1 MIQWHSELCHWSH
14 LKPNYHDSKIKHK
27 YIEILEIL
35 SHYGYFI
42 GCYDFQKLAKE
53 KRIQPISNREITYN
67 HTSLSHP
74 PICKGLI
81 TMNYYRKIKFE
92 KETKIK

>member
-1 MIQWHSELCHWSH
+1 MDILLVVMIFKNW
-14 LKPNYHDSKIKHK
+14 
-27 YIEILEIL
+27 
-35 SHYGYFI
+35 
-42 GCYDFQKLAKE
+42 QKK

-74 PICKGLI
+74 PIRKGLI

>member
-1 MIQWHSELCHWSH
+1 MDILLVVMIFKNW
-14 LKPNYHDSKIKHK
+14 
-27 YIEILEIL
+27 
-35 SHYGYFI
+35 
-42 GCYDFQKLAKE
+42 QKK

-67 HTSLSHP
+67 HTTLFHHP
-74 PICKGLI
+74 PVRIPLI